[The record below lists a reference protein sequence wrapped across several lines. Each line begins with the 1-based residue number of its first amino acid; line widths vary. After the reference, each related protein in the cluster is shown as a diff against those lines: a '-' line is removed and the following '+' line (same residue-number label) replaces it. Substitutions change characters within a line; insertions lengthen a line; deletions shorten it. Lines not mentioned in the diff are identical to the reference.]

1 MSEPKY
7 CSLLWAHMSNEP
19 LGQVR
24 TCCIA
29 KERVKDDNG
38 EDFTLGSTSVR
49 DIFHSNYYKKIRQE
63 IREGK
68 LPDNCE
74 PCWREEANGKKS
86 KRQIYNEY
94 AEWRLD
100 PIDYSVE
107 PDMPQDMQ
115 IILSTTCNL
124 KCRSCNPNYSS
135 KWVKEANAR
144 GLPYFKEVV
153 PIPMDDQERS
163 KYWTKMDDW
172 IPHIKNLE
180 IMGGEPLYMKEFKT
194 FAEKLIDQGYAKNIG
209 INFSTNGTQAGGE
222 FLERVIE
229 NFNNVAFNV
238 SIDGIGKRFE
248 YLRFPGKWEE
258 VSANLDKIHNW
269 VEEGKIHAGI
279 TNTVTILNLMY
290 LPEFHKEF
298 RERWPRFDI
307 FHNIAN
313 LPSWF
318 NPNVLPDHMKE
329 RSVSELQKAIREGAF
344 DQKYVSE
351 MKGILR
357 HATAR
362 QKDTVTA
369 YGEGESNTIESEI
382 AVRWNMFRKQVVSGD
397 QYRKEDFRE
406 VFPELWNIV
415 KEDFDYDLL
424 YTRAETDPMYG
435 AIEKGTYI

>member
-1 MSEPKY
+1 MSEPRY

-68 LPDNCE
+68 LPENCE

-135 KWVKEANAR
+135 KWVKEAEDRN
-144 GLPYFKEVV
+144 LPYVQEKVAVKVNDQQSFFWSKMNDWLPHVRFLEV
-153 PIPMDDQERS
+153 
-163 KYWTKMDDW
+163 
-172 IPHIKNLE
+172 
-180 IMGGEPLYMKEFKT
+180 MGGEPLYMKEFKQ
-194 FAEKLIDQGYAKNIG
+194 FAEKLIDDNIAKDVEIT
-209 INFSTNGTQAGGE
+209 FSTNGTTLNKKFME
-222 FLERVIE
+222 KMIN
-229 NFNNVAFNV
+229 NFKSIGFNV
-238 SIDGIGKRFE
+238 SIDAAVQKRFE
-248 YLRFPGKWEE
+248 YLRHGADWKE
-258 VSANLDKIHNW
+258 VVDNLDYFHNL
-269 VEEGKIHAGI
+269 VEERGLSIGI
-279 TNTVTILNLMY
+279 TITVTVFNVMY
-290 LPEFHKEF
+290 LAELHKAFE
-298 RERWPRFDI
+298 ERWPKFLL

-313 LPSWF
+313 FPTWF
-318 NPNVLPDHMKE
+318 NSNIFPEEAKPEILEPIKDLTQFREEYRDEIQGIIHHVMMPRNETVIPYGDSGEDTIDAEIEKRWFMFCKE
-329 RSVSELQKAIREGAF
+329 IVA
-344 DQKYVSE
+344 
-351 MKGILR
+351 
-357 HATAR
+357 
-362 QKDTVTA
+362 
-369 YGEGESNTIESEI
+369 
-382 AVRWNMFRKQVVSGD
+382 GD
-397 QYRKEDFRE
+397 LYRKELFGDC
-406 VFPELWNIV
+406 FPELFTILVKHKSFNYRNIEYNV
-415 KEDFDYDLL
+415 VNFPDYGKFD
-424 YTRAETDPMYG
+424 
-435 AIEKGTYI
+435 KGGLI